1 MAARFRRGGTAYAH
15 DGRRYTVDDVDGG
28 IVYCSAPGGAEA
40 EFPESALM
48 NEAEW
53 AARSD
58 GRRDLAYSRLKQ
70 ARAYLNPVA
79 GLDRV
84 ASEQL
89 LAKAERLSPGLLDFT
104 AYTVAMRSLAELGS
118 KDLVAGLSIA
128 KCREVFDAAV
138 PEIRA
143 GLLATL
149 LDARPEALVGA
160 GRLGDNLMRA
170 LLEKGLARH
179 QAEFDSFRDRRRR

>member
-1 MAARFRRGGTAYAH
+1 MASRFRRGGTAYAK
-15 DGRRYTVDDVDGG
+15 DGRSYTVDDVDGG
-28 IVYCSAPGGAEA
+28 IVYCSSPGGAEA
-40 EFPESALM
+40 EFPESALL

-58 GRRDLAYSRLKQ
+58 GRRDLAYTRLKQ
-70 ARAYLNPVA
+70 ARVYLQPVA
-79 GLDRV
+79 RLDRV
-84 ASEQL
+84 PSEQL
-89 LAKAERLSPGLLDFT
+89 LAKAELLSPGLLDFT
-104 AYTVAMRSLAELGS
+104 AYTVAKRALAEAGGE
-118 KDLVAGLSIA
+118 DLLAGLSIA
-128 KCREVFDAAV
+128 KCRDVFDAAK

-149 LDARPEALVGA
+149 LDAPPAALVGA
-160 GRLGDNLMRA
+160 ARLGDNLMRA